1 MIGTTTIE
9 SLFKEMTSAN
19 SQTVDVTA
27 FLDCYLLHISPVG
40 VTRLLDIRWQQC
52 HEELDR

>member
-52 HEELDR
+52 HDELDR